1 MRSGRRDA
9 ADDQALVETAI
20 GHAVEAG
27 LPAEEIDAV
36 LVRASAEEDDAFR
49 APVTAGKLYARIRLH
64 RPPHPPAESPV
75 VRRDA
80 DPNPW

>member
-1 MRSGRRDA
+1 V
-9 ADDQALVETAI
+9 ADDEMVAKAI

-49 APVTAGKLYARIRLH
+49 APVTAGKLYARIRLR
-64 RPPHPPAESPV
+64 RPARPPAESPV
-75 VRRDA
+75 ARRDG